1 MLSPQVLP
9 PVAVESPVVSLWR
22 SYARVRDERRWKWRE
37 QGMGIRK
44 GGIDLRKEEEEEE
57 EEEEKKQKKGKEL

>member
-1 MLSPQVLP
+1 MLSPEVLL

-44 GGIDLRKEEEEEE
+44 VDEESYAEDGTETTII
-57 EEEEKKQKKGKEL
+57 